1 MTVRLMK
8 EKESNMQ
15 KIFGI
20 RRKRIAGISALSLAA
35 GVLVVSSYQTV
46 AQADTLS
53 TGPVTITVQYE
64 AGATPDTEWHAV
76 AAAFQ
81 KMHSNVTIAYAPITN
96 DAKGGSNLQVLT
108 SDGSPDI
115 GLIPLNSNVY
125 TQMVAA
131 QQLVPLDGIF
141 AADNTPKRI
150 GPPAAALK
158 QADGHYYATPHT
170 VAYYNVLW
178 ANPVAIAASGVHL
191 PSTQKFTSVKSLI
204 NFAEGC
210 KTHGYAGLA
219 IGGNTNYQASWML
232 DSMLPSA
239 VSADAFHNY
248 LNNYKST
255 VPVTAHYTDAGFLNT
270 LTALGQFAKAGIY
283 QKGYLGQNLDQA
295 TALFVAGKSCLLLG
309 GSWMPGGAFADAT
322 KAGTMTFKPTFA
334 TLPGVNANTS
344 STLTPYYGDAFGV
357 PVKSKNQAWALEF
370 LRYFISDEGQTI
382 GALNAAGLVP
392 AVTTIPKEKLTVL
405 PDAVKA
411 ILAFVAKNGAQS
423 GWTSETPGAFG
434 QAFINP
440 LIQQIQSGSLTP
452 LQVAQKQEAEM
463 LNVRKNGL

>member
-8 EKESNMQ
+8 EKESNMS

-20 RRKRIAGISALSLAA
+20 TRKRISGISALSLIGGA
-35 GVLVVSSYQTV
+35 LVVAGSQTG
-46 AQADTLS
+46 AQADTL
-53 TGPVTITVQYE
+53 TTAPVTLTVQYE
-64 AGATPDTEWHAV
+64 ISTAPDTEWHAIK
-76 AAAFQ
+76 AAFE
-81 KMHSNVTIAYAPITN
+81 KLHPNVTVNFAPITN

-141 AADNTPKRI
+141 AADKTAERI

-170 VAYYNVLW
+170 VAYYNILW
-178 ANPVAIAASGVHL
+178 ANPAAIAASGTHL
-191 PSTQKFTSVKSLI
+191 PSTQKFTSVSALI
-204 NFAEGC
+204 NFASAC
-210 KTHGYAGLA
+210 QRHGYAGLA

-239 VSADAFHNY
+239 VSATAFHNY
-248 LNNYKST
+248 LNNYKAT
-255 VPVTAHYTDAGFLNT
+255 VPVTAHYTDSGFVNT
-270 LTALGQFAKAGIY
+270 LAALGQFAKAGIY
-283 QKGYLGQNLDQA
+283 QKGYLGQNADQA
-295 TALFVAGKSCLLLG
+295 TALFTSGKSCLLLG

-322 KAGTMTFKPTFA
+322 KAGTMTFTPTFA
-334 TLPGVNANTS
+334 TLPGVVSGTS

-357 PVKSKNQAWALEF
+357 PVKSQNQAWALEL
-370 LRYFISDEGQTI
+370 LRYFISDEGQTV
-382 GALNAAGLVP
+382 GALNAGGLVP
-392 AVTTIPKEKLTVL
+392 AVTTIPKDKLSVL

-423 GWTSETPGAFG
+423 GWTSEVPGAFG
-434 QAFINP
+434 QTFINP
-440 LIQQIQSGSLTP
+440 LVQQIQAGSLTP